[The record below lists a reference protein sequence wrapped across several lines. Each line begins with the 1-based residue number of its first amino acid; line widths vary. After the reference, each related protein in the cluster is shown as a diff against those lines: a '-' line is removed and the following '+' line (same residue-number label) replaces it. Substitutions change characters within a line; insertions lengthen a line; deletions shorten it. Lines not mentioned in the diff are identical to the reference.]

1 MILLKYYELELDG
14 EPLLQYAF
22 KLWKSNR
29 RRTGPAAGLLQ
40 LTAIG
45 RAVLPVS

>member
-22 KLWKSNR
+22 NS
-29 RRTGPAAGLLQ
+29 
-40 LTAIG
+40 G
-45 RAVLPVS
+45 RATRGGLDHLQVYYN